1 MAPTGCSA
9 SKLPLTRA
17 LMRWAPPRSPTFSKN
32 LNGERDAPSELTAAG
47 FAFLLALVSGEE
59 VMKES
64 DEPVR
69 FLAGGE
75 AKWLAPPPDISAPL
89 ITFEIYKSTGFEF

>member
-1 MAPTGCSA
+1 MQCEHAPSQARPYAVGVPSFA
-9 SKLPLTRA
+9 
-17 LMRWAPPRSPTFSKN
+17 TFSN
-32 LNGERDAPSELTAAG
+32 ILNGERDAPSELPAAG

-59 VMKES
+59 VMKDR

-75 AKWLAPPPDISAPL
+75 ANGLAPPPDISAPL
-89 ITFEIYKSTGFEF
+89 ITFEICTTQRL